1 VGVVVVEVAEAVLV
15 VEEIVQIVAAET
27 GNNRSIWK

>member
-1 VGVVVVEVAEAVLV
+1 VVDVAEAVVVVVV
-15 VEEIVQIVAAET
+15 VEEIVQRVAAET